1 MLVVVVEVEGML
13 VELGETS
20 FESFKE
26 KHEKG
31 MMVALIMGKQVNA
44 WNWMFWSSWG
54 QGAT

>member
-13 VELGETS
+13 VELGETT

-31 MMVALIMGKQVNA
+31 MMVALIMEKQVNVI
-44 WNWMFWSSWG
+44 NESIIIF
-54 QGAT
+54 

>member
-44 WNWMFWSSWG
+44 WNWMF
-54 QGAT
+54 